1 MHPKYNKWCGTD
13 MTGPLS
19 SLKVLDFTTL
29 LPGPFGAMVLADWGA
44 EVVRI
49 ESPTR
54 PDMVRMLPPLD
65 EGISA
70 CHGFLNRSKK
80 SLALDLK
87 RPDAVAVVKT
97 LVKDF
102 DIVVEQFRPGVMD
115 RLGVGY
121 DALREV
127 NPGIIFCSITGYG
140 QTGPYKDRAGHDL
153 NYLSI
158 AGMTSYNGRRASG
171 PAPINFQVADVAGG
185 SYHAVMA
192 ILAAVIHRQQT
203 GEGQHIDISM
213 TDAAFSMH
221 ALTAPPALVAGV
233 EPRLEETQLNGG
245 SFYDCYQTA
254 DGRWMSVAGL
264 EPQFFAQFCQAL
276 GHPEWLA
283 KGLAL
288 NPDIQGP
295 LKQDIAAVIK
305 TRSFADWV
313 EVFAGL
319 DACVEP
325 VLSFTE
331 ACEHPQIKARS
342 LLVDVPTASGGSQR
356 QLASPVKFSAT
367 PPRYAFTGS
376 ALGAHT
382 DEVLTAAGF
391 SGEEI
396 AALKK
401 SGATM

>member
-1 MHPKYNKWCGTD
+1 MS
-13 MTGPLS
+13 GPLS

-29 LPGPFGAMVLADWGA
+29 LPGPFGAMILADWGA
-44 EVVRI
+44 EVVRV

-54 PDMVRMLPPLD
+54 PDMVRMLPPMD

-87 RPDAVAVVKT
+87 KPDAVAAVKR
-97 LVKDF
+97 LVKEF
-102 DIVVEQFRPGVMD
+102 DIVIEQFRPGVMD

-121 DALREV
+121 EALKAE
-127 NPGIIFCSITGYG
+127 NPGLIFCSITGYG
-140 QTGPYKDRAGHDL
+140 QTGPYKQRAGHDL

-158 AGMTSYNGRRASG
+158 AGVTAYNGRQGSG
-171 PAPINFQVADVAGG
+171 PAPINVQVADVAGG
-185 SYHAVMA
+185 SYHSVMS

-221 ALTAPPALVAGV
+221 ALTAPPALVGGL
-233 EPRLEETQLNGG
+233 EPGLENTQLNGG
-245 SFYDCYQTA
+245 SFYDCYETA
-254 DGRWMSVAGL
+254 DGRWLSVAGI
-264 EPQFFAQFCQAL
+264 EPQFFAQFCQAV
-276 GHPEWLA
+276 GHPEWSA

-288 NPDIQGP
+288 NPDIQRP
-295 LKQDIAAVIK
+295 LKQDIAEVMK
-305 TRSFADWV
+305 TRTFAEWN
-313 EVFAGL
+313 EVFGQL

-325 VLSFTE
+325 VLSFSE
-331 ACEHPQIKARS
+331 ACEHPQIRERE
-342 LLVDVPTASGGSQR
+342 LLVDVPTASGGKQR

-367 PPRYAFTGS
+367 PPRYDFTGA

-382 DEVLTAAGF
+382 DEVLAAAGF
-391 SGEEI
+391 SEAEI
-396 AALKK
+396 AELKK

>member
-1 MHPKYNKWCGTD
+1 MSGS
-13 MTGPLS
+13 LS

-29 LPGPFGAMVLADWGA
+29 LPGPFGAMILADWGA

-54 PDMVRMLPPLD
+54 PDMVRMLPPMD
-65 EGISA
+65 NGVSA

-87 RPDAVAVVKT
+87 RPDAVAVVKR
-97 LVKDF
+97 LVQEY

-121 DALREV
+121 EALRAV
-127 NPGIIFCSITGYG
+127 NPGLIFCSITGYG
-140 QTGPYKDRAGHDL
+140 QTGPYKQRAGHDL

-158 AGMTSYNGRRASG
+158 AGVTGYNGRKSSG
-171 PAPINFQVADVAGG
+171 PAPVNVQIADVAGG
-185 SYHAVMA
+185 SYHSVMA
-192 ILAAVIHRQQT
+192 ILAAVIHRLQT
-203 GEGQHIDISM
+203 DEGQHLDISM

-221 ALTAPPALVAGV
+221 ALTAPPALVGGV

-245 SFYDCYQTA
+245 SFYDCYQTS
-254 DGRWMSVAGL
+254 DGCWLSVAGL
-264 EPQFFAQFCQAL
+264 EPQFFAQFCQAI
-276 GHPEWLA
+276 GHPEWSG

-295 LKQDIAAVIK
+295 LKADIAEVMK
-305 TRSFADWV
+305 TRTLAEWV
-313 EVFAGL
+313 EVFGPL

-325 VLSFTE
+325 VLSFRE
-331 ACEHPQIKARS
+331 ACEHPQIVERE
-342 LLVDVPTASGGSQR
+342 LLVDVPTAGGGSQR

-367 PPRYAFTGS
+367 PPRYDFTGVQ
-376 ALGAHT
+376 LGAHT
-382 DEVLTAAGF
+382 DEVLLGAGF
-391 SGEEI
+391 SEEEI
-396 AALKK
+396 AGLRK

>member
-1 MHPKYNKWCGTD
+1 MS
-13 MTGPLS
+13 GPLS

-29 LPGPFGAMVLADWGA
+29 LPGPFGAMILADWGA
-44 EVVRI
+44 EVVRV

-54 PDMVRMLPPLD
+54 PDMVRMLPPMD
-65 EGISA
+65 DGISA

-87 RPDAVAVVKT
+87 KQDAVAAVRR
-97 LVKDF
+97 LVKEY

-121 DALREV
+121 EALKAE
-127 NPGIIFCSITGYG
+127 NPGLIFCSITGYG
-140 QTGPYKDRAGHDL
+140 QTGPFKQRAGHDL

-158 AGMTSYNGRRASG
+158 AGVTGYNGRKGSG
-171 PAPINFQVADVAGG
+171 PAPINVQVADVAGG
-185 SYHAVMA
+185 SYHAVMS

-203 GEGQHIDISM
+203 GEGQHLDISM

-221 ALTAPPALVAGV
+221 ALTAPPALVGGV
-233 EPRLEETQLNGG
+233 EPELEATQLNGG
-245 SFYDCYQTA
+245 SFYDCYETA
-254 DGRWMSVAGL
+254 DGRWLSVAGL
-264 EPQFFAQFCQAL
+264 EPQFFAQFCQAI
-276 GHPEWLA
+276 GHPEWSG

-295 LKQDIAAVIK
+295 LKQDIAKVMK
-305 TRSFADWV
+305 TRTFAEWV
-313 EVFAGL
+313 AVFSAL

-325 VLSFTE
+325 VLSFNE
-331 ACEHPQIKARS
+331 ACEHPHIQERE
-342 LLVDVPTASGGSQR
+342 LLVEVPTASGGTQR

-367 PPRYAFTGS
+367 PPRYDFTGA

-382 DEVLTAAGF
+382 DEVLKGAGF
-391 SGEEI
+391 SEEEI
-396 AALKK
+396 AAMRKT
-401 SGATM
+401 GATM